1 MIVDA
6 VVHPYNLAE
15 DNANG
20 PFGGMVRQAFGG
32 LHAMWNRPEHQV
44 PAELYLTDQ
53 RMDDLVRTLFVESDT
68 DVAVYHTLRLDS
80 LFKDGLCS
88 FAKCAEALDR
98 WPGRFI
104 GYAGVDPTLGVDV
117 AVRDLERQ
125 VAELPG
131 LVGLKVYPDQV
142 APYRTWRMD
151 DPEVAFPLWRR
162 AQELGLRSVAVH
174 KALPNGPVPLDPYRI
189 DDLEGA
195 AMAFPGLQFEIVHG
209 GMAFVEETAHALARF
224 PNVYASLEIT
234 ASLLL
239 KAPGLF
245 EDVLARFFFWGGPD
259 KVLWSTGANFSHPQ
273 PLIDAFRALRWSDET
288 RHRYGLPQLTDAD
301 RDKVLGANYVRMLG
315 LDLAVPDDGLR
326 RDPAAAPFS
335 LWRERAGA
343 AA

>member
-142 APYRTWRMD
+142 APYR
-151 DPEVAFPLWRR
+151 
-162 AQELGLRSVAVH
+162 
-174 KALPNGPVPLDPYRI
+174 I

-195 AMAFPGLQFEIVHG
+195 VMAFPGVQFEIVHG